1 MNTITATASVGAGVS
16 RSQAV
21 YQSPKLTE
29 QQRTP
34 ETSSVR
40 AAAELLQRVLALP
53 DTSGHDLDV
62 VA

>member
-1 MNTITATASVGAGVS
+1 MNAVSAVASVGASVS
-16 RSQAV
+16 RSQV
-21 YQSPKLTE
+21 VFQSPKLKE
-29 QQRTP
+29 QPGTP
-34 ETSSVR
+34 ETNSVR